1 MSKSNILKAQIP
13 NSISPVDK
21 QFGLSKFW
29 SDVNNNF
36 VYLYKIDQEQW
47 NQAYKEAIAAIQET
61 KNDYEYFRELQ
72 RLCALL
78 KDGHTQV
85 FLPEALENQIMIT
98 NFGEYRILLS
108 HVQGK
113 VYVSNVNKSKSQ
125 IIPIGSE
132 VIKVNGLPTREYQQ
146 QYVLPFISSSTEGD
160 LLNKAAYNL
169 LSGFEG
175 DQYRIEIKTPK
186 GKIEHIT
193 LTHSESLEKEWS
205 SIPKGNQELSEFKWL
220 KDKIGY
226 FAIRSFDDVSVVQD
240 FEENLPELQ
249 KAESIIIDLRDNG
262 GGSGRNAL
270 NVAKYFVEGDSIYGA
285 RNYSREIIP
294 TERAIGSFLT
304 AQDTING
311 KEQWGLSKEE
321 ATNLYKAYSGTK
333 FHSYEYKA
341 SYVQTK
347 VKLKVPVVILTNNNT
362 ASAAED
368 FLIYLYNQ
376 KNIIRIGEYS
386 NGSTGQP
393 LQINLP
399 ANSTAWICTKKVT
412 LANGE
417 EFVGIGIKPNVLVEK
432 DLQDVINPSKYD
444 SQLEEAINYL
454 KAN

>member
-1 MSKSNILKAQIP
+1 MSISNILKAQIP
-13 NSISPVDK
+13 NTISPVDK

-47 NQAYKEAIAAIQET
+47 NQAYREAIAAIQET

-108 HVQGK
+108 QVQGK
-113 VYVSNVNKSKSQ
+113 VYITNVNKSKSQ

-132 VIKVNGLPTREYQQ
+132 VIKVNGMPTKEYQQ

-169 LSGFEG
+169 LSGFDG

-186 GKIEHIT
+186 GKIEHFT
-193 LTHSESLEKEWS
+193 LTHSEALENEWS